1 MTGFLLP
8 SNRLWKLF
16 RGRRRRSTVADSKTS
31 MQVFRVD
38 ARPTWCPGCGDYT
51 VLASLQRAVA
61 NLGLQPEEVVLSTGI
76 GCSGKLSQ
84 HFGSYGFHGLHG
96 RSLPIAQGVQLA
108 NPRLTVIAAGGDGD
122 GYGIGLGHF
131 LHALRRNVNIT
142 YIVMDNNIYGLT
154 TGQTSPTSAKGFKSK
169 TSPHGAA
176 ENPIRPLYLAL
187 SQGASFVAQAF
198 SGDVK
203 EMTEIFEAA
212 IRHKGFSL
220 VNSFSPCVTFN
231 KINTYDWFKEHLVK
245 LSEQPDYHPKS
256 HLEALS
262 YIDRFGGLVTG
273 IIFQQEGRRAY
284 HEENLGGE
292 EIMPFDSPVKIPNE
306 EREKILA
313 YYY

>member
-1 MTGFLLP
+1 M
-8 SNRLWKLF
+8 
-16 RGRRRRSTVADSKTS
+16 AESKAS
-31 MQVFRVD
+31 MQSFRVND
-38 ARPTWCPGCGDYT
+38 RPTWCPGCGDYT
-51 VLASLQRAVA
+51 VLAALQKAVSKI
-61 NLGLQPEEVVLSTGI
+61 GLSPDQVVLSTGI

-108 NPRLTVIAAGGDGD
+108 NPKLTVIAAGGDGD

-131 LHALRRNVNIT
+131 LHALRRNVNLT

-169 TSPHGAA
+169 TSPAGSA

-231 KINTYDWFKEHLVK
+231 KINTYDWFKEHLVH
-245 LSEQPDYHPKS
+245 LSERQDYNPKS
-256 HLEALS
+256 HLEALQ
-262 YIDRFGGLVTG
+262 YIDQFGGLVTG
-273 IIFQQEGRRAY
+273 IIFRQEDRRAY
-284 HEENLGGE
+284 HEENQGG
-292 EIMPFDSPVKIPNE
+292 IDPMPFEARLDLTTE

-313 YYY
+313 YYD